1 MTPLRKTK
9 MPEIKKVA
17 IKKTESKDAAKVKEV
32 KAPIAKKVAVTSGLS
47 VQAFDITGK
56 SAGTVT
62 LPKEIFGQSI
72 NKKLIAQ
79 AIRVYQTNIST
90 HTAHTKTRGE
100 VHGGGAKP
108 WRQKGTGK
116 ARAGSSRS
124 PLWVGGGKIFGPR
137 YRDVKLSLPQKM
149 RHGAL
154 ISALSAKAVAK
165 EIVVIT
171 GLEKI
176 DPKTKVVSNLI
187 KSTGFSV
194 PALFVVPAKNEN
206 LKLAIR
212 NIARVSMD
220 TATNL
225 NAYTLLAH
233 KHILLSKE
241 AIEKINFQKDNSKKF
256 DSRETRTQKPKI
268 LAQN

>member
-1 MTPLRKTK
+1 MAEVKKTIKTK
-9 MPEIKKVA
+9 TTPKAV
-17 IKKTESKDAAKVKEV
+17 VKEKET
-32 KAPIAKKVAVTSGLS
+32 KAPVVKKLAVSTGLS
-47 VQAFDITGK
+47 VPAFDVTGK

-62 LPKEIFGQSI
+62 LPKEIFGQPV
-72 NKKLIAQ
+72 NKTLIAQ

-100 VHGGGAKP
+100 VHGGGTKP
-108 WRQKGTGK
+108 WRQKGTGR

-124 PLWVGGGKIFGPR
+124 PLWVGGGKTFGPR

-149 RHGAL
+149 RHSAL
-154 ISALSAKAVAK
+154 ISALSAKADAK
-165 EIVVIT
+165 EIIVIT

-187 KSTGFSV
+187 KNIGSLV
-194 PALFVVPAKNEN
+194 PTLFVIPAKNEN
-206 LKLAIR
+206 LKLATR

-225 NAYTLLAH
+225 NAYTVLAC

-241 AIEKINFQKDNSKKF
+241 AIEKI
-256 DSRETRTQKPKI
+256 I
-268 LAQN
+268 